1 MHHFFTKLNMKRTLA
16 VLMAV
21 VWVLMLCVPCV
32 AYDVSGTCGNGVN
45 WTYADGVLTISGNG
59 EMKNFTETRPAPWQ
73 TITDEIR
80 IVTVESGVTSIG
92 NLAFYNRDTI
102 VMANLPDTL
111 TSIGKYAFA
120 GCTSLKT
127 LNMGSSVVEI
137 GNSAFERCESLQAIR
152 LPSTLTTIG
161 TRAFYRCESIKT
173 ITVPQSVTSI
183 GEMVFTYCSSLITA
197 DVRAQVSELPMWA
210 FYGCEMLTDLT
221 LGASIVS
228 LGDSALWRCD
238 LLKAIHYLG
247 SESNGAALLADIKNS
262 IPDFRDSALIYE
274 QNQKTEI
281 TQTEEIQEDDIL
293 TTNTITV
300 QNSENSMISTT
311 VTNTNKVTEDGK
323 KEEKLSSSVSIE
335 AVVENESG
343 WTELTEKIVDVEH
356 SVDVGTDINVSVSVN
371 GKAEVSGEV
380 FAELAGKKVEI
391 RIENSDGTDV
401 KINCEKMQSDIADQT
416 YTFTYRLTR
425 NSNPN
430 EQQRAVF
437 GDAANYYL
445 EFIGDTTLKYSPRIY
460 LGTINAHKC
469 AVLYQQFAGSKI
481 ERVQSAII
489 DKDGYATFY
498 LGKTLSSVTYMVAI
512 DVKGESYADAI
523 VPDEM
528 AVDRDNIEIYEP
540 IEYVV
545 TGERI
550 FMGMNFNQFSFVI
563 FGVIFALAVVIGT
576 VMAIFYRKKRLEL
589 LYKMKRGEIG
599 GEN

>member
-102 VMANLPDTL
+102 VMVNLPDTL

-127 LNMGSSVVEI
+127 LNMSSGVVEI

-445 EFIGDTTLKYSPRIY
+445 DFIGDTTLKYSPRIY

>member
-1 MHHFFTKLNMKRTLA
+1 MHHFFKKSNMKRILS
-16 VLMAV
+16 VFMAA
-21 VWVLMLCVPCV
+21 VWVLMLCIPCA
-32 AYDVSGTCGNGVN
+32 AYDTSGTCGDGVN
-45 WTYADGVLTISGNG
+45 WSFADGVLTISGSG
-59 EMKNFTETRPAPWQ
+59 AMKNFSETRPAPWQ
-73 TITDEIR
+73 AITDEIR

-92 NLAFYNRDTI
+92 NLAFYLCDTI
-102 VMANLPDTL
+102 VTVNLPDTL

-120 GCTSLKT
+120 GCTKLKT
-127 LNMGSSVVEI
+127 LNMGSRVVEI

-152 LPSTLTTIG
+152 LPNTLTAIG
-161 TRAFYRCESIKT
+161 TRAFYRCESLKM

-183 GEMVFTYCSSLITA
+183 GEMAFTYCSSLITA
-197 DVRAQVSELPMWA
+197 DVRAQVSELPMWT

-238 LLKAIHYLG
+238 LLKSVHYLG
-247 SESNGAALLADIKNS
+247 SESNGAALLEDIKKSVPN
-262 IPDFRDSALIYE
+262 FRDSALIYD
-274 QNQKTEI
+274 QNQKTET
-281 TQTEEIQEDDIL
+281 TQTEEIREEDVL

-311 VTNTNKVTEDGK
+311 VTKTNKVTEDGK

-335 AVVENESG
+335 AVVENKDG
-343 WTELTEKIVDVEH
+343 WFELTEKIVDVEH

-371 GKAEVSGEV
+371 GSTEVSGEV
-380 FAELAGKKVEI
+380 FSELAGKNVEI

-401 KINCEKMQSDIADQT
+401 KINCEKMQPEVADQT

-425 NSNPN
+425 NSNPT

-460 LGTINAHKC
+460 LGAINAHKC
-469 AVLYQQFAGSKI
+469 AVLYQQFAGAKM

-512 DVKGESYADAI
+512 DVKGEKYSDAI
-523 VPDEM
+523 VPDEY
-528 AVDRDNIEIYEP
+528 AVDSGEIEIYEP
-540 IEYVV
+540 IEYVI

-563 FGVIFALAVVIGT
+563 FGVIFALAAIIGT
-576 VMAIFYRKKRLEL
+576 VMAIFYRKKRLEMF
-589 LYKMKRGEIG
+589 YKLKMGEG
-599 GEN
+599 GEDN